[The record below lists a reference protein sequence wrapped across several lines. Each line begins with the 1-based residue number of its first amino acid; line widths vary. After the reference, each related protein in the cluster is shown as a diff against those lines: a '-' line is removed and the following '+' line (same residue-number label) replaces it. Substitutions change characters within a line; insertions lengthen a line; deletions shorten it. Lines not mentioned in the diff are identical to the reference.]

1 MDPSDL
7 LHEPPLTPFGEVVP
21 PVFQNSLFAFATTA
35 EFEAAMHSGDRPVY
49 TRIGNPTVRVF
60 EEKLAALEG
69 TEDALAFASGNAAMA
84 AVLFSFLKAGDRVVA
99 ATPVYAGT
107 YGMLTKL
114 LPRFGVR
121 VDFVA
126 GTDTRALLEALPSAR
141 LLLLESP
148 TSYTFELQDLSPL
161 TEAARRLGV
170 LSVIDNTYGAGVY
183 LRPAR
188 WGVDLVVHSA
198 SKYFSGHS
206 DVVAG
211 AVAGPRKL
219 LDAVRSL
226 GTVFLGGKLAP
237 WEAWLLLRGLRT
249 LELRL
254 QRHQAT
260 ALELARFLEAHPK
273 VKRVLHPGL
282 ENHPQRELANRYL
295 EGTGGLF
302 AVELAGE
309 GEARAF
315 ADALERFAIG
325 VSWGGHE
332 SLVLPLAAQ
341 PRVRAA
347 YGFAPGLV
355 RLFAGLE
362 PTEALKRDLE
372 QALARLG

>member
-7 LHEPPLTPFGEVVP
+7 LHEPPLTPYGEVVP
-21 PVFQNSLFAFATTA
+21 PVFQNSLFAFTTTA
-35 EFEAAMHSGDRPVY
+35 EFEAAMRSGDRPVY
-49 TRIGNPTVRVF
+49 TRIANPTVRVF
-60 EEKLAALEG
+60 EEKVAALEG

-84 AVLFSFLKAGDRVVA
+84 AVLFTFLEAGDRVVA

-114 LPRFGVR
+114 LPKFGVE
-121 VDFVA
+121 VDFVP
-126 GTDTRALLEALPSAR
+126 GHDTAALVRALAGAR

-148 TSYTFELQDLSPL
+148 TSYTFELQDLAPL
-161 TEAARRLGV
+161 TEAAREHGV

-188 WGVDLVVHSA
+188 FGVDLVVHSA
-198 SKYFSGHS
+198 TKYFSGHS

-211 AVAGPRKL
+211 VVAGPRERL
-219 LDAVRSL
+219 NAVRSL

-237 WEAWLLLRGLRT
+237 WEAWLLVRGLRT

-254 QRHQAT
+254 ERHQAT

-273 VKRVLHPGL
+273 VRRVLHPGL
-282 ENHPQRELANRYL
+282 ESHPQHELARRYL

-309 GEARAF
+309 AEARAF

-347 YGFAPGLV
+347 YGFPPGLV

-362 PTEALKRDLE
+362 PAEALKRDLE
-372 QALARLG
+372 QALARVG

>member
-1 MDPSDL
+1 MDPSAL
-7 LHEPPLTPFGEVVP
+7 LHEASLSPFGEVAP

-35 EFEAAMHSGDRPVY
+35 EFEAAMEGGERPVY

-60 EEKLAALEG
+60 EEKVRALEG

-84 AVLFSFLKAGDRVVA
+84 AVLFSLLQAGDRVVA

-114 LPRFGVR
+114 LARFGVE
-121 VDFVA
+121 VDFVP
-126 GTDTRALLEALPSAR
+126 GSDTEALVAALPGAR
-141 LLLLESP
+141 VLLLESP

-161 TEAARRLGV
+161 TEAARAEGV
-170 LSVIDNTYGAGVY
+170 LSVIDNTYGAGIY
-183 LRPAR
+183 LRPKR
-188 WGVDLVVHSA
+188 FGVDLVVHSA
-198 SKYFSGHS
+198 TKYFSGHS

-211 AVAGPRKL
+211 AVAGPKAL
-219 LDAVRSL
+219 LDRIRSL
-226 GTVFLGGKLAP
+226 GTVFLGAKLAP
-237 WEAWLLLRGLRT
+237 WEAWLLVRGLRT

-254 QRHQAT
+254 ARHQAT
-260 ALELARFLEAHPK
+260 ALELARYLEAHPR
-273 VKRVLHPGL
+273 VRCVLHPGL
-282 ENHPQRELANRYL
+282 DSYPQRELAVRYL

-309 GEARAF
+309 AEARAF

-347 YGFAPGLV
+347 YGFPGGLV
-355 RLFAGLE
+355 RLFVGLE
-362 PTEALKRDLE
+362 PPEALRDDLE
-372 QALARLG
+372 HALGRLG

>member
-107 YGMLTKL
+107 YGMLTQL
-114 LPRFGVR
+114 LDRFGVR

-126 GTDTRALLEALPSAR
+126 GTDTGALLEALPGAR

-211 AVAGPRKL
+211 AVAGPRDL
-219 LDAVRSL
+219 LDRIRSL

-237 WEAWLLLRGLRT
+237 WEAWLLVRGLRT

-254 QRHQAT
+254 ERHQAT
-260 ALELARFLEAHPK
+260 ALELARYLEAHPK

-282 ENHPQRELANRYL
+282 TSHPQHDLARRYFN
-295 EGTGGLF
+295 GTGGLF
-302 AVELAGE
+302 SIELADE
-309 GEARAF
+309 AAARAF

-341 PRVRAA
+341 PRVRAD

-362 PTEALKRDLE
+362 PAEALKRDLE

>member
-35 EFEAAMHSGDRPVY
+35 AFEAAMKDGDRPVY

-60 EEKLAALEG
+60 EEKVAALEG

-84 AVLFSFLKAGDRVVA
+84 AVLFTFLKAGDRVVV

-114 LPRFGVR
+114 LPKFGVE
-121 VDFVA
+121 VDFVP
-126 GTDTRALLEALPSAR
+126 GTDTGALVAALPGAR
-141 LLLLESP
+141 MLLLESP

-161 TEAARRLGV
+161 TTAARAAGV
-170 LSVIDNTYGAGVY
+170 LTVADNTYGAGVY

-188 WGVDLVVHSA
+188 FGVDLVVHSA

-211 AVAGPRKL
+211 AVAGPGKL
-219 LDAVRSL
+219 LSEVRSL

-237 WEAWLLLRGLRT
+237 WEAWLLVRGLRT

-254 QRHQAT
+254 ERHQAT
-260 ALELARFLEAHPK
+260 ALELARYLEAHPK
-273 VKRVLHPGL
+273 VRRVLHPGL
-282 ENHPQRELANRYL
+282 EGHPQRELARRYL

-309 GEARAF
+309 AEARAF

-347 YGFAPGLV
+347 YGFPPGLV

-362 PTEALKRDLE
+362 PAEALKRDLE
-372 QALARLG
+372 QALERVG

>member
-35 EFEAAMHSGDRPVY
+35 DFEAAMQSGDRPVY
-49 TRIGNPTVRVF
+49 TRISNPTVRVF
-60 EEKLAALEG
+60 EEKVSALEG

-84 AVLFSFLKAGDRVVA
+84 AVLFSLLRSGDRVVA

-107 YGMLTKL
+107 YGLLTKL
-114 LPRFGVR
+114 MPRFGIE
-121 VDFVA
+121 VDLVPASDTVA
-126 GTDTRALLEALPSAR
+126 LIGALAGAR
-141 LLLLESP
+141 MLLLESP
-148 TSYTFELQDLSPL
+148 TSYTFELLDLTPL
-161 TEAARRLGV
+161 CNAARENDV
-170 LSVIDNTYGAGVY
+170 LTVLDNTYGAGVY

-188 WGVDLVVHSA
+188 FGVDLVVHSGT
-198 SKYFSGHS
+198 KYFSGHS

-211 AVAGPRKL
+211 VVAGPKDL
-219 LDAVRSL
+219 LDQVRAF
-226 GTVFLGGKLAP
+226 GTVFLGAKLAP
-237 WEAWLLLRGLRT
+237 WEAWLLVRGLRT

-254 QRHQAT
+254 ERHLAT
-260 ALELARFLEAHPK
+260 ALELARYLERHPK

-282 ENHPQRELANRYL
+282 ENHPQHELAKRYL
-295 EGTGGLF
+295 DGTGGLF
-302 AVELAGE
+302 SLELAGE
-309 GEARAF
+309 EEARAF

-362 PTEALKRDLE
+362 PAEALKRDLE
-372 QALARLG
+372 QALTRVG